1 MTNAFIVFIFAA
13 ISFLKILLLKLKPIS
28 FLTNCLLIFGLMI
41 MVSCST
47 DGDDN
52 GGAQYS
58 NLAQYAALSSHLDSG
73 NVIACSA
80 SAKEDSN
87 LVYTFFYPRTS
98 NYDFKYFVTDSVP
111 NDEKDLSLY
120 KPENL
125 VLENVFQGYLKR
137 FVHPN
142 PNAKWSIVTFLN
154 SQTYSQS
161 NPIQFKHLGKATEW
175 TDQVQMDLS
184 DKLKPKFSWDDGRIK
199 ENAIYFQVIS
209 DDEGNLLSGTYTT
222 DKHFTYQD
230 SSNVVFDIN
239 RTWPSDLIAGEDY
252 NFTLM
257 AVSLDNWVNLVI
269 QKSFSIPD

>member
-1 MTNAFIVFIFAA
+1 
-13 ISFLKILLLKLKPIS
+13 
-28 FLTNCLLIFGLMI
+28 
-41 MVSCST
+41 
-47 DGDDN
+47 
-52 GGAQYS
+52 
-58 NLAQYAALSSHLDSG
+58 
-73 NVIACSA
+73 
-80 SAKEDSN
+80 
-87 LVYTFFYPRTS
+87 
-98 NYDFKYFVTDSVP
+98 
-111 NDEKDLSLY
+111 
-120 KPENL
+120 
-125 VLENVFQGYLKR
+125 
-137 FVHPN
+137 
-142 PNAKWSIVTFLN
+142 
-154 SQTYSQS
+154 
-161 NPIQFKHLGKATEW
+161 
-175 TDQVQMDLS
+175 MDLS